1 MHYRNKIKLFVL
13 THNDTFEKEVTD
25 FIEHH
30 HIIKLFPMGK
40 NNEVLVVQYREE
52 GY

>member
-13 THNDTFEKEVTD
+13 TDINTFEKEVTD

-30 HIIKLFPMGK
+30 HIIKLFPMGM
-40 NNEVLVVQYREE
+40 NNNVLVVQYREE

>member
-13 THNDTFEKEVTD
+13 SDIEKFEDTVNE

-30 HIIKLFPMGK
+30 HIIKLFSMGI
-40 NNEVLVVQYREE
+40 NNDVLVVQYREE